1 MPRVTINFTIDIQR
15 LDKFVNML
23 SVESNTGKHIHDK
36 ASLYS
41 VSTNLAPAMLTATAM
56 TMATAAVTAEATAMA
71 TNE

>member
-56 TMATAAVTAEATAMA
+56 TMATTAATAMA

>member
-1 MPRVTINFTIDIQR
+1 MPRVTINFTIDIQI
-15 LDKFVNML
+15 LDKFINML
-23 SVESNTGKHIHDK
+23 SVESNTGEHIHDK

-56 TMATAAVTAEATAMA
+56 TMATAAATAMA